1 MAAFWSDLRYSVR
14 MLFKNKGFTAVVVL
28 TLALGIGANSAIF
41 SVVNAVLLRELPFK
55 DSNQLVWVWETQ
67 SQLDKAP
74 FTPADFLDYQ
84 AQNQS
89 FEQIGSFFS
98 QSLTLTRE
106 EQPER
111 LRSAIVSANFF
122 SLLGVEPFAGR
133 TFLPEE
139 GQPGTKRVAVMS
151 HGLWQRSFGSDP
163 NLIGKSLVLNGVEFS
178 VIGIMPPDFRYPN
191 IATELWVNPRHSVPE
206 LSIDSADDVRVIRT
220 SHWLPM
226 LGRLKP
232 GVTLTQA
239 QADME
244 SVARRLGQQYSS
256 DHSVQVISLREH
268 ITGDVRPT
276 LLALLGAVGLVLLIA
291 CANVANLLLARAAS
305 RQKEIAIR
313 TALGAGR
320 LRLIRQLLTESMLL
334 ALLGGA
340 VGMVLAYWGVNLL
353 ISILPADTPRLNEIS
368 LDLQVLGFTLLISLI
383 TGLIFGLAPA
393 LKASSLN
400 LTESLKERVQGA
412 GEGLSHN
419 RVRSLLVISELAI
432 SLSILIGA
440 SLLIKSFQRLQEVDL
455 GFNPTNQLTLQLS
468 LPAAKYKEPE
478 KKTAFFQQMLERLE
492 VLPGAQSA
500 AVANDLPLDGS
511 MQTSTPYIEGRTVVP
526 GQEFIAG
533 VHTISHN
540 YFQAMG
546 VPLLAGRSFTSADAW
561 GGQPVI
567 IINQAMTRRLF
578 ANEEPLGKRI
588 KFSDDPKVPWK
599 QIVGVVGNMKHNGID
614 VEEQMEVYIP
624 FLQSPSTVMAVAIR
638 SASDPTPLTSAVRNA
653 ILEIDKD
660 QPIYDV
666 KTMSQR
672 VSEAIAPRRLSMI
685 LFSFFAGIAVVLAA
699 VGIYGVMSYSVNQRM
714 HEFGIRIA
722 LGAQAADVVKLVV
735 MQGIILTLAGVG
747 IGVLTALAATRF
759 MSSLLYGVSA
769 TDPYIF
775 VVVSLVLAIVALLAC
790 YIPTRRA
797 TKVDPMIALRYK

>member
-1 MAAFWSDLRYSVR
+1 MGAFLYDLRYGVR
-14 MLFKNKGFTAVVVL
+14 MLLKNKGFTAVVVL

-41 SVVNAVLLRELPFK
+41 SVVNAVLLRPLPFK
-55 DSNQLVWVWETQ
+55 DSNRLVWVWETQ

-89 FEQIGSFFS
+89 FEQVATFFS
-98 QSLTLTRE
+98 QSLTLTGE
-106 EQPER
+106 EQPVR

-122 SLLGVEPFAGR
+122 SSLGVEPFAGR

-163 NLIGKSLVLNGVEFS
+163 NLIGKSLMLNGVEFS

-191 IATELWVNPRHSVPE
+191 IATELWINPRNTVPE
-206 LSIDSADDVRVIRT
+206 LSIGSADDVRVMRN

-226 LGRLKP
+226 IGRLKP
-232 GVTLTQA
+232 GVTLAQA

-244 SVARRLGQQYSS
+244 SVSRRLGQQYGS
-256 DHSVQVISLREH
+256 DHGVRVISLHER
-268 ITGDVRPT
+268 ITGDVRPA
-276 LLALLGAVGLVLLIA
+276 LLSLLGAVGLVLLIA
-291 CANVANLLLARAAS
+291 CANVGNLLLARAAS

-334 ALLGGA
+334 ALIGGA
-340 VGMVLAYWGVNLL
+340 VGMWLAYRGINLL
-353 ISILPADTPRLNEIS
+353 ISILPADTPRLKEIN
-368 LDLQVLGFTLLISLI
+368 LDLQVFGFTLLISLM

-393 LKASSLN
+393 LKASRLN
-400 LTESLKERVQGA
+400 LNESLKERVQGA
-412 GEGLSHN
+412 GEGIRRN
-419 RVRSLLVISELAI
+419 RVRSLLVISEVAI
-432 SLSILIGA
+432 SLIILIGA
-440 SLLIKSFQRLQEVDL
+440 SLLIKSFQRLQDVDQ
-455 GFNPTNQLTLQLS
+455 GFNPANQLTLQLS

-478 KKTAFFQQMLERLE
+478 KQAAFFQQMFERLE
-492 VLPGAQSA
+492 ILPGAQSV

-526 GQEFIAG
+526 GQESVAG
-533 VHTISHN
+533 VHTVSHN

-546 VPLLAGRSFTSADAW
+546 IPLLAGRAFTSADAQ
-561 GGQPVI
+561 GAQPVI
-567 IINQAMTRRLF
+567 IINHAMARRLF
-578 ANEEPLGKRI
+578 ADEEPLGKRI

-614 VEEQMEVYIP
+614 VEDQMETYMP
-624 FLQSPSTVMAVAIR
+624 FLQSPRTIMAVAIR
-638 SASDPTPLTSAVRNA
+638 SASDPTSLTSAVRSA

-672 VSEAIAPRRLSMI
+672 VSEAIAPRRLSMT

-699 VGIYGVMSYSVNQRM
+699 VGIYGVMSYSVNQRT
-714 HEFGIRIA
+714 HEFGIRMA
-722 LGAQAADVVKLVV
+722 LGARAADVLKLVI
-735 MQGIILTLAGVG
+735 MQGIILILAGVA
-747 IGVLTALAATRF
+747 IGVLAALAATRL

-775 VVVSLVLAIVALLAC
+775 VVISLVLTVVALLAC
-790 YIPTRRA
+790 YIPARRA
-797 TKVDPMIALRYK
+797 TKVDPMIALRYE